1 MSLDSLEKDAP
12 PEKGGKDDKKK
23 KEKRGMLGGMFKRK
37 DKKTKG
43 PDKEVDEGDKT
54 SSDLSRHSPQPKESM
69 ESLSQEAQAA
79 RSAQQP
85 HRQTSKLQKSP
96 PAKVSP
102 RSSNIQ
108 RDAIG
113 PRPNTAESQSAVI
126 PEPSRVPPTASESN
140 GSMRMVQPEQPAV
153 AMEEAAP
160 MLNFNPPPQMYEES
174 SQAESPKDTRRGVF
188 SPIKDVLKSSPSEPK
203 PEKAR
208 KAKQRMPMDDFDSS
222 SEDEHPAEPSSE
234 HDSHEELAERRLA
247 IAKEAQR
254 EGFEPQTTQATTHNE
269 PSSEE
274 RLSESPVE
282 IVIPPG
288 YQQRSPPQQQN
299 RTHQPPPPLMVDTSS
314 QEDPN
319 SSPVSPAPSST
330 ELGEIPPEHTDR
342 DETPASTAHSSTPT
356 WSDASLRA
364 YLEDDTEIRDLLV
377 VVHDKSNIKPAR
389 RDHPIV
395 QNMYKEENRK
405 LSEISDRLDNL
416 LGDYLARKGRSSTTA
431 VR

>member
-12 PEKGGKDDKKK
+12 PEKGVKDDKKK

-43 PDKEVDEGDKT
+43 PDKEVEEGDKT

-79 RSAQQP
+79 RSAPQP

-113 PRPNTAESQSAVI
+113 PRPNTAESQSTVI
-126 PEPSRVPPTASESN
+126 PEPSRAPPSASELN
-140 GSMRMVQPEQPAV
+140 GSMRMIQPEQPAV
-153 AMEEAAP
+153 TMEEAAP
-160 MLNFNPPPQMYEES
+160 VLNFNPSQQTYEETQ
-174 SQAESPKDTRRGVF
+174 QAESPKDNKRGVF

-222 SEDEHPAEPSSE
+222 SEDEQTPEQPSE
-234 HDSHEELAERRLA
+234 HDSHEELEERHLA

-254 EGFEPQTTQATTHNE
+254 EGFEPQITQATTHNE
-269 PSSEE
+269 PSSQE

-299 RTHQPPPPLMVDTSS
+299 RTHQPPPLMVDTSS

-405 LSEISDRLDNL
+405 LGEISDRLDNL
-416 LGDYLARKGRSSTTA
+416 LGDYLARKGRSTTTA

>member
-1 MSLDSLEKDAP
+1 
-12 PEKGGKDDKKK
+12 
-23 KEKRGMLGGMFKRK
+23 MLGGMFKRK
-37 DKKTKG
+37 EKRTKST
-43 PDKEVDEGDKT
+43 DKEVDEGEKT
-54 SSDLSRHSPQPKESM
+54 SSDLSQQSSQAKESM

-79 RSAQQP
+79 RSAPQP

-108 RDAIG
+108 RDATG
-113 PRPNTAESQSAVI
+113 PRPNTADSQNTMIS
-126 PEPSRVPPTASESN
+126 EPSRILPIASEPN
-140 GSMRMVQPEQPAV
+140 GSMRMVQPEQPTV
-153 AMEEAAP
+153 AMEEEAAP
-160 MLNFNPPPQMYEES
+160 VLNFNPPQQTYEEPP
-174 SQAESPKDTRRGVF
+174 QAESPKDTRRGVF

-222 SEDEHPAEPSSE
+222 SEDERPTGLLSE
-234 HDSHEELAERRLA
+234 QHSHEELAERHLA

-269 PSSEE
+269 PSPEE

-282 IVIPPG
+282 VSIPQG
-288 YQQRSPPQQQN
+288 YPQRSPPQQQN
-299 RTHQPPPPLMVDTSS
+299 RIHHQPPPLMVDTSS

-319 SSPVSPAPSST
+319 SSPISPAPSST

-342 DETPASTAHSSTPT
+342 EETPASTAHSSTPT

-395 QNMYKEENRK
+395 QNMYKEENKK
-405 LSEISDRLDNL
+405 LGEISDRLDNL
-416 LGDYLARKGRSSTTA
+416 LGEYLARKGKSSTTA
-431 VR
+431 AVR